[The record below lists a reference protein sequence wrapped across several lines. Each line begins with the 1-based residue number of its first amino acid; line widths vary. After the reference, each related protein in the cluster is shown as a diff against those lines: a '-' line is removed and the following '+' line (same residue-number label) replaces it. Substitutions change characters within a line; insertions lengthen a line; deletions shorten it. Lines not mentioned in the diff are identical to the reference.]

1 MLDNL
6 TYRKRNEYLFIIIII
21 FFILIY
27 PLSISKTVDLVR
39 NNIEL
44 KIQLEKANN
53 APKQIELLEKKLND
67 YETKL
72 GFFVVEDNDN
82 QEYLVR
88 LANEF
93 CQQNQLILREV
104 PEHIL
109 EQENG
114 LEIITTR
121 ITVQGEFRNLLK
133 FLYYFEK
140 SKISR
145 IASVKYEKSEDYKT
159 RKTYLAMHLL
169 LQNIKIVSP

>member
-1 MLDNL
+1 M
-6 TYRKRNEYLFIIIII
+6 
-21 FFILIY
+21 
-27 PLSISKTVDLVR
+27 VR